1 MIFHEKRATY
11 IYRERDFSS
20 FIPLL
25 VITLTEGL
33 LQSRFPPYFNSG
45 DNSWHY
51 LEFAISEDNVL
62 IHVDGVNDMILRGLV
77 MVFVNQ
83 CKLNVAYIYFFF
95 KSMDIMLTRFQND
108 LKVIELRGHIQ

>member
-1 MIFHEKRATY
+1 MKNWLHVYIERFLLFYTY
-11 IYRERDFSS
+11 IRNIS
-20 FIPLL
+20 P
-25 VITLTEGL
+25 TEGL

-62 IHVDGVNDMILRGLV
+62 IDGVNDMILRGLV

-95 KSMDIMLTRFQND
+95 WISCEHVSKMN
-108 LKVIELRGHIQ
+108 

>member
-1 MIFHEKRATY
+1 MKHWLHVYIERFLLFYTY
-11 IYRERDFSS
+11 ISY
-20 FIPLL
+20 
-25 VITLTEGL
+25 ITPTEGL
-33 LQSRFPPYFNSG
+33 LQSRVPPYFNSG

-62 IHVDGVNDMILRGLV
+62 IHVDGVNDMILRDLV

-95 KSMDIMLTRFQND
+95 ISGYHVNTFPK
-108 LKVIELRGHIQ
+108 

>member
-1 MIFHEKRATY
+1 MKNELHIY
-11 IYRERDFSS
+11 IERDFSS
-20 FIPLL
+20 CIPLL
-25 VITLTEGL
+25 VIAPTEGL

-62 IHVDGVNDMILRGLV
+62 IHVDSVNDMILRDLG

-83 CKLNVAYIYFFF
+83 CKPNVAYIYFFINGYHVNTF
-95 KSMDIMLTRFQND
+95 PK
-108 LKVIELRGHIQ
+108 